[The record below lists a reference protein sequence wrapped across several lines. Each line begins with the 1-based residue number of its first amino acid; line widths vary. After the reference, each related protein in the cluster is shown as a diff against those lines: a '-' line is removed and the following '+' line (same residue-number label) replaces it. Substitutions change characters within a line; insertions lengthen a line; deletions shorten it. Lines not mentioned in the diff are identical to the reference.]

1 MPSSSS
7 LSGLMKWLRRDPW
20 SGAFRDVLEH
30 HLGPACTKA
39 GIGIGELGDIIG
51 NDWAATLWGCA
62 FEDFLTRELSEVGN
76 IIEDYLKRRGWNE
89 KAQNKTYMAGLRS
102 SVMSLYEVSDVKAGE
117 SFIAR
122 DLFRDS
128 EPVRISERTATR
140 TLRQWDRIAAR
151 VVRVRDK
158 TIIGGGVLPFDHEL
172 AETLLSSLSS
182 TRKRAA
188 KGGAKVLRGL
198 DRGIGAAELDEGF
211 DRTVVLRLAAPL
223 ISTIWLNDVLDKALN
238 PRLPEVRNSD
248 GEEMVFLSLHYPLLS
263 GVTAK
268 HVRQLLDQLPD
279 LRPESATFWNWL
291 ESNGPRSPHSQSKAQ
306 SGLNFR
312 STLEDGSVVLGTLEL
327 KDKIL
332 LLSVN
337 SEGRA
342 ERGRAMLAPVLGKL
356 VGEPLVE
363 RQALAQIMADRVAD
377 RTAAVTSAIPPEEE
391 RRIIHENLDS
401 YYRKQLDEPIPMLG
415 NVTPRKAAKTAGG
428 REKLVA
434 WLKRLENQMAHHE
447 SSEPMAGYDVAWLWE
462 ELGVAEL
469 RK

>member
-1 MPSSSS
+1 
-7 LSGLMKWLRRDPW
+7 
-20 SGAFRDVLEH
+20 
-30 HLGPACTKA
+30 
-39 GIGIGELGDIIG
+39 
-51 NDWAATLWGCA
+51 
-62 FEDFLTRELSEVGN
+62 
-76 IIEDYLKRRGWNE
+76 
-89 KAQNKTYMAGLRS
+89 MAGLRS

-117 SFIAR
+117 SFMAR
-122 DLFRDS
+122 DLFPDG

-140 TLRQWDRIAAR
+140 TLKQWDRIAAR
-151 VVRVRDK
+151 VVGVRDK

-182 TRKRAA
+182 TQKRAA
-188 KGGAKVLRGL
+188 KGGTEVLRGL
-198 DRGIGAAELDEGF
+198 DRGIGPAELDERF
-211 DRTVVLRLAAPL
+211 SSTEVLRFAAPL

-238 PRLPEVRNSD
+238 PQLPDVRNSD
-248 GEEMVFLSLHYPLLS
+248 GEKMVFLSVHYPLLS

-268 HVRQLLDQLPD
+268 HVCQLLDRLPD
-279 LRPESATFWNWL
+279 LRPESTTFWNWL
-291 ESNGPRSPHSQSKAQ
+291 ASNSQRSAHSQSKAQ
-306 SGLNFR
+306 PGLNFR

-377 RTAAVTSAIPPEEE
+377 RTAAVTSVIPPEEA

-401 YYRKQLDEPIPMLG
+401 HYRKQLDEPIPMLG

-434 WLKRLENQMAHHE
+434 WLKRLENQMAQHE